1 MNNIRAIC
9 FDLDDTLWDLQPV
22 IPRAERM
29 LYEWFEREYPEV
41 TRRYTPAQIRGLRQ
55 AATERWPE
63 IRHDL
68 TELRLRV
75 LRQIAAESDYDEA
88 MVQGA
93 YDVFFAARNDVSL
106 YADVIPVLQALAPR
120 YQLFALSNGN
130 ADLEAIG
137 IAGYFAGVFGARE
150 FGVSKPD
157 TRFFVEAAGRCG
169 MAVDQMVH
177 VGDHP
182 QNDIVAAKQTGMRA
196 IWINR
201 KNLRWP
207 ASECL
212 PDHEISGLDELVT
225 LFL

>member
-22 IPRAERM
+22 IPRAERV

-41 TRRYTPAQIRGLRQ
+41 TRRYTFAQIRELRQ
-55 AATERWPE
+55 QAVEQWPE
-63 IRHDL
+63 LRHDL

-75 LRQIAAESDYDEA
+75 LRQIAAESDYDEV

-93 YDVFFAARNDVSL
+93 YEVFFAARNEVSL
-106 YADVIPVLQALAPR
+106 YADVVPVLQALAPR

-130 ADLEAIG
+130 ADLNAIG
-137 IAGYFAGVFGARE
+137 IAGYFAGVYGARE
-150 FGVSKPD
+150 FGVAKPD
-157 TRFFVEAAGRCG
+157 ARFFIEAARHCG
-169 MAVDQMVH
+169 MGADELVH

-182 QNDIVAAKQTGMRA
+182 QNDVVAAKKTGMRA
-196 IWINR
+196 VWLNR
-201 KNLRWP
+201 KSMPWP
-207 ASECL
+207 ASDCV
-212 PDHEISGLDELVT
+212 PDHEISGLDELVS